1 MKRFTAEHVDASA
14 YRAQVTTGAGVAG
27 VIAMLRA
34 LAPGDKLTV
43 VRTA

>member
-1 MKRFTAEHVDASA
+1 VKRFTAEHADAGTYTA
-14 YRAQVTTGAGVAG
+14 TVTPGARTEA
-27 VIAMLRA
+27 VIALLRA